1 MFLLSLP
8 ILIMPTAS
16 YCKQLWVWPGPFLLL
31 NDDRQKRKYRI
42 EGESNFQQKLP
53 EETRANITASLLF
66 TYYKHEAISSGFWG
80 HLQHKAPTDQS
91 NNFCNQQHIVCL
103 PVIWF
108 SQEECEK
115 PYKKGRLIS
124 STESPVNSRL
134 LWSSILWRSNLWL
147 NPFWISPSWASNQ
160 AEHLFL
166 LFPRQQQEGHLN
178 ADCFYS
184 GIVIYVLPW
193 FSLLDILK
201 PYYRKQ
207 CLSKY
212 FLLKVI
218 IITSP
223 KYSLQSHEVGS
234 AIIVLIL

>member
-115 PYKKGRLIS
+115 PYKKGRL
-124 STESPVNSRL
+124 N
-134 LWSSILWRSNLWL
+134 
-147 NPFWISPSWASNQ
+147 FFYWISCELTST
-160 AEHLFL
+160 LK
-166 LFPRQQQEGHLN
+166 
-178 ADCFYS
+178 FYTLKIKS
-184 GIVIYVLPW
+184 MTQP
-193 FSLLDILK
+193 LLDFPIL
-201 PYYRKQ
+201 
-207 CLSKY
+207 
-212 FLLKVI
+212 
-218 IITSP
+218 
-223 KYSLQSHEVGS
+223 SLQSSWTPLPSVSSATAGGS
-234 AIIVLIL
+234 P